1 MSDVPDRVDCL
12 QFPSDDAGEVRL
24 VPVGTGERIVA
35 AHREEVRRRRRVG
48 AIGVVVATLLT
59 AAGAVLLVGPTVE
72 AAAGTALVALVLGA
86 AARRGGR
93 IPLPELVASDLPL
106 AEARDRYEVVAATDD
121 PISDGSD
128 GPGPAA

>member
-12 QFPSDDAGEVRL
+12 QFPSDDDGEVRL

-35 AHREEVRRRRRVG
+35 AHREEVRQRRRVG
-48 AIGVVVATLLT
+48 AIAVVVATLLT

-86 AARRGGR
+86 AARRGGQV
-93 IPLPELVASDLPL
+93 PLPELVASDLPL

-128 GPGPAA
+128 GPGAAA